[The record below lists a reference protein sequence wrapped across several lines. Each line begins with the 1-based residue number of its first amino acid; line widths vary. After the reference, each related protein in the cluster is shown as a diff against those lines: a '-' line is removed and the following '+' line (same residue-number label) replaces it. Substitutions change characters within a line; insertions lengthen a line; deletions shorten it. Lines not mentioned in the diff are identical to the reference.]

1 MDDRVATAAL
11 AGDPAALADLVG
23 QLRAQMAQLREE
35 IAALKQDN
43 VELRQQAH
51 YWQSQHAQARKQINK
66 LQQRLEKL
74 QAENRNLRQQA
85 FGRRGET
92 STPSNDETWLA
103 ALRDDPPGSRQRGQ
117 QAGRPGPARRD
128 YQHLPA
134 RIEMV
139 ELPPAQRC
147 CPRCGQAY
155 VERHDSEDSE
165 LIEIEVHAY
174 RRVLRRRRYQPQ
186 CRCTDRHG
194 GRAPET
200 APQGAL
206 RDIGV
211 GGDSAGQV
219 CQPTTHG
226 KAVSA
231 VEAERTRFSGRDGH
245 GRLTTAGT
253 LICPPVRGL
262 GGPSATGALL
272 ASR

>member
-117 QAGRPGPARRD
+117 EAGRPGPAR
-128 YQHLPA
+128 
-134 RIEMV
+134 
-139 ELPPAQRC
+139 
-147 CPRCGQAY
+147 
-155 VERHDSEDSE
+155 
-165 LIEIEVHAY
+165 
-174 RRVLRRRRYQPQ
+174 
-186 CRCTDRHG
+186 HG
-194 GRAPET
+194 T
-200 APQGAL
+200 
-206 RDIGV
+206 II
-211 GGDSAGQV
+211 S
-219 CQPTTHG
+219 
-226 KAVSA
+226 
-231 VEAERTRFSGRDGH
+231 
-245 GRLTTAGT
+245 
-253 LICPPVRGL
+253 ICPPASRWLNCRRRSVAAPVVVRPMSSGTIAKTVDSLKSRYTPIAVCCGGDAIRRSAAARVRG
-262 GGPSATGALL
+262 GSSRRPRPRNCSPRGATGYRCGWRFCW
-272 ASR
+272 ASLPANDPRKGC